1 MSSLHGC
8 RHGSIACEH
17 WRANLP
23 RYGRNAV
30 KTTVHGS
37 AASCMNWFQRLMG
50 RHVPVILCDRH
61 ACSQRIH
68 DYLGERALNARPRDN
83 ENPCAEPE
91 PEPEP
96 VLVAK
101 AVRMKR

>member
-1 MSSLHGC
+1 
-8 RHGSIACEH
+8 
-17 WRANLP
+17 
-23 RYGRNAV
+23 
-30 KTTVHGS
+30 
-37 AASCMNWFQRLMG
+37 MNWFQRLMG

-68 DYLGERALNARPRDN
+68 DYLGERALNARPRG
-83 ENPCAEPE
+83 NPVATPE

-101 AVRMKR
+101 GTRMRM